1 MSRVHRLS
9 LPPATGDP
17 KLDQWFREVTSALAD
32 SFFNITEV
40 SSSYTFSN
48 ADQLV
53 EQTTA
58 GTVITLPTATNVRGK
73 VVYVKNRSSGD
84 IDVISQGGQTV
95 ESLQTLTLKTTEA
108 ISVYSDTTNWNV
120 F

>member
-73 VVYVKNRSSGD
+73 VVYVKNLSAGT
-84 IDVISQGGQTV
+84 IEVISQGGQTV
-95 ESLQTLTLKTTEA
+95 ESVQTYELGALGSA
-108 ISVYSDTTNWNV
+108 ALYSDKTNWNT